1 MKLYCLPC
9 EMSVLIPEGGKGC
22 SEKNLLVHP
31 SQQPEEGALRPDAPH
46 PGSRTM
52 GEEEEEE
59 ETLRS

>member
-1 MKLYCLPC
+1 
-9 EMSVLIPEGGKGC
+9 MSVLIPEGGKGC